1 MTKPRL
7 ALSFARLICT
17 AGSAMD
23 SDRSLMIIDDA
34 TPMPVITGRCRG
46 QSGQR
51 HEAFGTDLTHR
62 VNCSV
67 QETCPIALSNIAVQT
82 FKHVQACSN
91 HVNQGVKIGRE
102 WARNI
107 EHTK

>member
-17 AGSAMD
+17 AGTAMD
-23 SDRSLMIIDDA
+23 SDRSLMIIEYDA

-46 QSGQR
+46 QR

-62 VNCSV
+62 GNCSV
-67 QETCPIALSNIAVQT
+67 QEEVFSHETIDIQ
-82 FKHVQACSN
+82 
-91 HVNQGVKIGRE
+91 
-102 WARNI
+102 
-107 EHTK
+107 